1 MFQVFKE
8 NGRTM
13 KSYGFFDVEGLN
25 IFLDHYQKIKELT
38 YDTFKY
44 PKENGHY
51 YIDCGFYI
59 KEIVYVRDG
68 IPLILHRLKIV

>member
-8 NGRTM
+8 NGRTI
-13 KSYGFFDVEGLN
+13 KSYGFFDVDGLN
-25 IFLDHYQKIKELT
+25 VFLDNYQKIKELT
-38 YDTFKY
+38 YDTVKY